1 MSKAARLDMLTLHA
15 MLWNQKKGDSLHQ
28 ALSPRYVKTCQRL
41 LDETAMLAVLK
52 TQLHLSD
59 EMVSQWISDV
69 MEWAAGETRDASDN
83 LQGTTHTGLQ
93 RSIEGLY
100 LSVRQRKLNLYRQND
115 SNKLRHR
122 LRRKLAEEKKL
133 LFQEIQKHNKLDSA
147 ANIDAAV
154 VEHSL
159 SGESTVSP
167 IWPWE
172 VHDSANIG
180 TKKRLHDQVMT
191 TKRLQ
196 EEKNILVMEMAQ
208 HCTWLQNLAL
218 VLKNKV
224 AESGG
229 ESGDKG
235 AEGLCSLLRRRNT
248 EVSEGLQVVL
258 QKYKTALGP
267 EASVIQNIEEEDQ
280 SVHSSP
286 DTSED
291 EEESII

>member
-1 MSKAARLDMLTLHA
+1 M
-15 MLWNQKKGDSLHQ
+15 
-28 ALSPRYVKTCQRL
+28 SPRV
-41 LDETAMLAVLK
+41 VFSSP
-52 TQLHLSD
+52 LHHVS
-59 EMVSQWISDV
+59 ERTVSQRVVCLGGVNS
-69 MEWAAGETRDASDN
+69 ESSCS
-83 LQGTTHTGLQ
+83 LQFTT
-93 RSIEGLY
+93 
-100 LSVRQRKLNLYRQND
+100 
-115 SNKLRHR
+115 NKLRHR
-122 LRRKLAEEKKL
+122 LRRKLAADKKL
-133 LFQEIQKHNKLDSA
+133 LLQEIQRHNKLDSA

-224 AESGG
+224 AEEGG
-229 ESGDKG
+229 ESGD
-235 AEGLCSLLRRRNT
+235 EGLCSLLRRRNT

-267 EASVIQNIEEEDQ
+267 EASVILNIEEEDQ

-291 EEESII
+291 EEESIT